1 MDGPQQPE
9 STPEETAEHVDASR
23 DESDYYSAGKVAAA
37 KPVDPANTWA
47 PLAFP
52 MYRAFWFAG
61 LFSNLGT
68 WMHETGAQ
76 WVMASLE
83 PSPEMVSAVR
93 TAMTVPVLLLALPAG
108 VWADHFD
115 RRKWLL
121 STQAFLL
128 AVATTMAVLAWADM
142 MTPMVLLL
150 LTAAMGAAMVLSQPA
165 WQALTPELVPAA
177 LVPTAVS
184 VGSISFNLARAI
196 GPALAGLLIAS
207 QGTPAAFAC
216 NALSFLG
223 IITVLLFWRRQD
235 EAKPKRGKP
244 KFSTELKKGLFLI
257 KHTEYLRSALLRVG
271 LFALSASVLWSL
283 ISLVAKQKLAF
294 AERGFG
300 LSLGLIG
307 AGAVVGAIV
316 LPKLRVHLSSVLIV
330 TIAQV
335 CFGLLCIAIAVT
347 DLPSVILPSLF
358 LIGGAWMTTMTTLNA
373 TAQVNLPKKFRARG
387 MAGFLMCFAL
397 GMAVGSAVWGWLGL
411 LTSIDWAF
419 IAAGVA
425 LATTAICTWRLNL
438 GSLVKAA

>member
-1 MDGPQQPE
+1 MEGPEKPGNPSELAQ
-9 STPEETAEHVDASR
+9 DAPQSPA
-23 DESDYYSAGKVAAA
+23 SGQVN
-37 KPVDPANTWA
+37 PANTWA

-76 WVMASLE
+76 WVMASLD

-108 VWADHFD
+108 VWADQFD

-128 AVATTMAVLAWADM
+128 VVATTMALLAWGNL
-142 MTPMVLLL
+142 MTPMVLLI

-207 QGTPAAFAC
+207 QGTSAAFAC
-216 NALSFLG
+216 NAFSFLG
-223 IITVLLFWRRQD
+223 IITVLLLWNRKD
-235 EAKPKRGKP
+235 EPKPKRGKP

-257 KHTEYLRSALLRVG
+257 KHTEYLRSALVRVG
-271 LFALSASVLWSL
+271 FFALSASVLWSL

-307 AGAVVGAIV
+307 AGAVIGAIV
-316 LPKLRVHLSSVLIV
+316 LPKLRMHLSSVLIV
-330 TIAQV
+330 TIAQISY
-335 CFGLLCIAIAVT
+335 GLFCVIIALT
-347 DLPSVILPSLF
+347 DSPTIVLPCLF

-397 GMAVGSAVWGWLGL
+397 GMALGSMVWGWLGL
-411 LTSIDWAF
+411 MTSLDWAF
-419 IAAGVA
+419 ILAGLA
-425 LATTAICTWRLNL
+425 LAATAVCTWRLDL
-438 GSLVKAA
+438 GPLVKAS